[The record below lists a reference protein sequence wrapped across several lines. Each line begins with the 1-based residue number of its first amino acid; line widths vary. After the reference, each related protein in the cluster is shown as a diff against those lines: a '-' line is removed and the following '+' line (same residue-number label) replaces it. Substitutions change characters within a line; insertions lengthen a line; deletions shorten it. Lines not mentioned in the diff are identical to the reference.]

1 MKKPLYDQGD
11 ILQRVALDP
20 WEDSLLAVIIRVFD
34 FHGFEHYELRW
45 TDGQQPSFLNRVNY
59 IDTSPVWRLYARG

>member
-1 MKKPLYDQGD
+1 MEKHQYNQGD

-34 FHGFEHYELRW
+34 FHGFDHYELRW
-45 TDGQQPSFLNRVNY
+45 TDGQPSFLNRVNY
-59 IDTSPVWRLYARG
+59 IDSSTAWRLYARGQ

>member
-1 MKKPLYDQGD
+1 MEKHLYDQGD

-34 FHGFEHYELRW
+34 FHGFDHYELRW
-45 TDGQQPSFLNRVNY
+45 TDGQPSFLNCVNY
-59 IDTSPVWRLYARG
+59 IDTSPAWRLYARGQ